1 MRRNDADGSEDS
13 LKETKPDGKEVV
25 QSLVERI
32 PEDILERTMARKK
45 KVAFKEEAE
54 QRGPLR
60 RKILEKKICPG
71 SVKNGMKTQKRAA
84 MTKTVYA

>member
-13 LKETKPDGKEVV
+13 LKGKKSDRKEVV

-32 PEDILERTMARKK
+32 PEDILKRTMVRKK

-54 QRGPLR
+54 HLGLVQESAGVAHC
-60 RKILEKKICPG
+60 KKRC
-71 SVKNGMKTQKRAA
+71 
-84 MTKTVYA
+84 